1 MIPPGIS
8 QKSTSKI
15 SRGNFLRSFCQEKR
29 DILENFSK
37 YSKLSSAN
45 SLRNNLY
52 YPPGIPPENTS
63 EILPKILSGNKKK
76 NSHEFLLQM
85 TPEIPSQYSSRKSF
99 RELPRS
105 FSMEISPWNI
115 PRECFENFFK
125 DFSNSFEDFTL
136 TDIWIQFLEFF
147 FQLSFLREIFMAF
160 LQSFSRDSPGIFSTF
175 F

>member
-76 NSHEFLLQM
+76 IPMNSYCKWLQR
-85 TPEIPSQYSSRKSF
+85 Y
-99 RELPRS
+99 LRS
-105 FSMEISPWNI
+105 I
-115 PRECFENFFK
+115 PRENPSGNYQGVSLWKFRHEISLENVSK
-125 DFSNSFEDFTL
+125 TS
-136 TDIWIQFLEFF
+136 
-147 FQLSFLREIFMAF
+147 
-160 LQSFSRDSPGIFSTF
+160 SRISVIHSKISP
-175 F
+175 